1 MPGPARTERAAASA
15 LGAIEPLGSR
25 RPRSSSGVALETGSA
40 TGGQAAIGRLEDA
53 ALLLVG
59 RAGTRVRSSHG
70 RGPRPHPD
78 GNPETGQQSWLDG
91 AAPTSG

>member
-1 MPGPARTERAAASA
+1 MAPKAAAA
-15 LGAIEPLGSR
+15 AR
-25 RPRSSSGVALETGSA
+25 FVSA

-59 RAGTRVRSSHG
+59 RAGTTVRSSHG